1 MNKNANNELLS
12 KIASL
17 ESHVDLLESEL
28 IYLNEILMRCGFPKG
43 IATLKDTVEELLA
56 EESEARYP
64 QEESSL

>member
-1 MNKNANNELLS
+1 MNKTTQNELLS

-17 ESHVDLLESEL
+17 ESHVDMLESEL

-56 EESEARYP
+56 EEAEASSS
-64 QEESSL
+64 QEE